1 MYKQFTKADSNGDG
15 VLSIEELKVLLK
27 TLGEDLTTFEV
38 EAILENIDANNDG
51 KLSFEEFLK
60 ASYDG

>member
-1 MYKQFTKADSNGDG
+1 MFKQFTKADTNGDG
-15 VLSIEELKVLLK
+15 VLSIEELKNLLK

-38 EAILENIDANNDG
+38 DAILENIDANNDG

>member
-1 MYKQFTKADSNGDG
+1 MFKQFTKADTNGDG
-15 VLSIEELKVLLK
+15 VLSIEELKNLLK

>member
-1 MYKQFTKADSNGDG
+1 LYKQFTKADSNGDG